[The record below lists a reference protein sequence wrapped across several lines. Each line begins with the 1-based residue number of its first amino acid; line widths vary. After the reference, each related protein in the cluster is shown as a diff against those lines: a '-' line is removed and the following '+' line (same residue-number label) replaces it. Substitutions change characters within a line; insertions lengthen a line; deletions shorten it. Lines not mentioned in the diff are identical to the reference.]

1 MTSAGVGTGVGV
13 VVGTE
18 VTGVGVSEGVEI
30 HPADRI
36 MALRTMS
43 VPRIYQIFFNN
54 LFIAKS
60 SSRKCMKKSFIYPVI
75 ILVIIAIV
83 LSSGCI
89 NNNHNFL
96 YYMLPQKNKIG

>member
-43 VPRIYQIFFNN
+43 VPRIYQIFFIHSLLE
-54 LFIAKS
+54 LFAIN
-60 SSRKCMKKSFIYPVI
+60 RLLKKRSEDR
-75 ILVIIAIV
+75 
-83 LSSGCI
+83 
-89 NNNHNFL
+89 
-96 YYMLPQKNKIG
+96 